1 MLIDD
6 EKQEAS
12 EFEVVE
18 EREAKSRPKPF
29 SELPEK
35 YRGKS
40 IEEVALMHSE
50 VEKRLSVQGQEIG
63 QVRKLADELMRQ
75 NLESKQQST
84 RKIEPE
90 VDFFEDPQAAIK
102 REVEN
107 HPDVQS
113 SKLAFANMQKM
124 QIKQQ
129 LASAHPDFDEI
140 AKDQNFADWVKSSPV
155 RIKLFEAADAGYDF
169 DSANELLSTYKQ
181 IRGVK
186 TKQNEVAQESNRQ
199 VSLKAAAVDVGGSG
213 ESSKR
218 VYRSADLIRLKMRDP
233 DRYEALQDEIMLAY
247 AEGRVKR

>member
-1 MLIDD
+1 MLIDE

-12 EFEVVE
+12 EIEAVE
-18 EREAKSRPKPF
+18 QQQATPK

-40 IEEVALMHSE
+40 IEEVAKMHSE
-50 VEKRLSVQGQEIG
+50 VEKRLSIQGQEIG
-63 QVRKLADELMRQ
+63 EVRKLADELIRQ

-84 RKIEPE
+84 KKVEPE
-90 VDFFEDPQAAIK
+90 VDFFEDPQAAIQK
-102 REVEN
+102 AVDN

-140 AKDQNFADWVKSSPV
+140 ARDQNFADWVKSSPV
-155 RIKLFEAADAGYDF
+155 RIKLFAAADTGYDF
-169 DSANELLSTYKQ
+169 DSANELLTTYKQ
-181 IRGVK
+181 IRGTK

-199 VSLKAAAVDVGGSG
+199 VSLRAAAVDVGGSG
-213 ESSKR
+213 ESSKK
-218 VYRSADLIRLKMRDP
+218 VYRSTDLIRLKMRDP

>member
-6 EKQEAS
+6 DKQEAS
-12 EFEVVE
+12 EIEIVE
-18 EREAKSRPKPF
+18 ERQAAPT

-40 IEEVALMHSE
+40 LEEVAKMHQE
-50 VEKRLSVQGQEIG
+50 VEKRLSIQGQEIG
-63 QVRKLADELMRQ
+63 EVRKLADELIRQ

-84 RKIEPE
+84 REIEPE
-90 VDFFEDPQAAIK
+90 VDFFENPQAAIQK
-102 REVEN
+102 EVGN

-113 SKLAFANMQKM
+113 AKAAFANLQKM
-124 QIKQQ
+124 QVKQQ
-129 LASAHPDFDEI
+129 LTEAHPDFDEI

-155 RIKLFEAADAGYDF
+155 RLRLFEQADAGYDF

-181 IRGVK
+181 IKGIK
-186 TKQNEVAQESNRQ
+186 AKQNQVAQESNRQ

-218 VYRSADLIRLKMRDP
+218 VYRSTDLIRLKMRDP
-233 DRYEALQDEIMLAY
+233 DRYEALQDEILQAY

>member
-6 EKQEAS
+6 DKQEAS
-12 EFEVVE
+12 EIEVVE
-18 EREAKSRPKPF
+18 ERQASPT

-40 IEEVALMHSE
+40 FEEVAKMHQE
-50 VEKRLSVQGQEIG
+50 VEKRLSIQGQEIG
-63 QVRKLADELMRQ
+63 EVRKLADELIRQ

-84 RKIEPE
+84 REIEPE
-90 VDFFEDPQAAIK
+90 VDFFENPQAAIQK
-102 REVEN
+102 EVGN

-113 SKLAFANMQKM
+113 AKAAFANLQKM
-124 QIKQQ
+124 QVKQQ
-129 LASAHPDFDEI
+129 LTEAHPDFDEI

-155 RIKLFEAADAGYDF
+155 RLRLFEQADAGYDF

-181 IRGVK
+181 IKGIK
-186 TKQNEVAQESNRQ
+186 AKQNQVAQESNRQ

-218 VYRSADLIRLKMRDP
+218 VYRSTDLIRLKMRDP
-233 DRYEALQDEIMLAY
+233 DRYEALQDEILLAY

>member
-6 EKQEAS
+6 DKQEAS
-12 EFEVVE
+12 EIEVVE
-18 EREAKSRPKPF
+18 ERQAAPT

-40 IEEVALMHSE
+40 FEEVAKMHQE
-50 VEKRLSVQGQEIG
+50 VEKRLSIQGQEIG
-63 QVRKLADELMRQ
+63 EVRKLADELIRQ

-84 RKIEPE
+84 REIEPE
-90 VDFFEDPQAAIK
+90 VDFFENPQAAIQK
-102 REVEN
+102 EVGN

-113 SKLAFANMQKM
+113 AKAAFANLQKM
-124 QIKQQ
+124 QVKQK
-129 LASAHPDFDEI
+129 LTEAHPDFDEI
-140 AKDQNFADWVKSSPV
+140 AKDENFADWVKSSPV
-155 RIKLFEAADAGYDF
+155 RLRLFEQADAGYDF

-181 IRGVK
+181 IKGIK
-186 TKQNEVAQESNRQ
+186 AKQNQVAQESNRQ

-218 VYRSADLIRLKMRDP
+218 VYRSTDLIRLKMRDP
-233 DRYEALQDEIMLAY
+233 DRYEALQDEILQAY